1 MSEELTPIA
10 EMETES
16 ALPEVRRVENN
27 PILVAE
33 RLTKGYHRV
42 AVLDRVNF
50 TPIAG
55 AIHAIIGDHQA
66 GKSTLLNL
74 LSGFSSPDS
83 GTIRWFGRPVTLE
96 TPADALALG
105 IGMVHQTPTFIP
117 TFSVGD
123 NIILGSND
131 DGFPQFHRTPYRKI
145 RTLANDYGLTVNPSA
160 SAHTLSR
167 TEALHAEVV
176 RLLYRELNL
185 LLLDDPFARLHPRDH
200 EAFRTTLRRLAEEGR
215 TIIFATTDPT
225 TAMKSADLISV
236 LQNGQLSN
244 PLVTGE
250 TSPIALYHAM
260 TGHHKPPVAE
270 QTSATLGAVIL
281 STRHLSSPPMLS
293 DITLDL
299 RRGEILVLVGVPN
312 SGQETL
318 AEILTGVRPFTNGQ
332 LFIGSEEVYI
342 PAQAESRRLGVAY
355 LPPITHLHTLAEEM
369 TVAENLALRSYHRLA
384 RGGMLFGDAL
394 NAHAQ
399 TLLDTYH
406 IHTTPDTKVRD
417 LSPTLKHRLLMART
431 LADDYQ
437 LLVALYPT
445 RGLALND
452 ALMVRRTL
460 LTERGRGKAI
470 LLLTDDPHEAQNLA
484 DHIAV
489 LQQGKLVATFDH
501 DSPALATLTTLIE
514 GTTNTAL

>member
-1 MSEELTPIA
+1 MSEEPIPLA
-10 EMETES
+10 EMEIES
-16 ALPEVRRVENN
+16 ALPEARRAEPT

-33 RLTKGYHRV
+33 GLTKRYDRV
-42 AVLDRVNF
+42 AVLDKVRF
-50 TPIAG
+50 TPTAG
-55 AIHAIIGDHQA
+55 AIHAIIGDHQT
-66 GKSTLLNL
+66 GKSALLNL
-74 LSGFSSPDS
+74 LSGFSTPDA
-83 GTIRWFGRPVTLE
+83 GTIRWFGRPLTLQ

-105 IGMVHQTPTFIP
+105 IGIVHQTPTFIP
-117 TFSVGD
+117 TLSVGD
-123 NIILGSND
+123 NIILGSTD
-131 DGFPQFHRTPYRKI
+131 DGFPQFRRTPYRTI

-160 SAHTLSR
+160 SIHTLSR

-200 EAFRTTLRRLAEEGR
+200 EAFRNTLRRLAEEGK
-215 TIIFATTDPT
+215 TILFTTTDPT
-225 TAMKSADLISV
+225 TAIKSADLISV
-236 LQNGQLSN
+236 LHKGQLGS
-244 PLVTGE
+244 PIFARE
-250 TSPIALYHAM
+250 TNPIALYQFI
-260 TGHHKPPVAE
+260 TGHHKSPVVERMAVM
-270 QTSATLGAVIL
+270 SGAVIL
-281 STRHLSSPPMLS
+281 STRHLSDGSNLH
-293 DITLDL
+293 DISLDL
-299 RRGEILVLVGVPN
+299 RRGEILAMVGVPG

-318 AEILTGVRPFTNGQ
+318 ADILTGVRPFISGQ
-332 LFIGSEEVYI
+332 LFIGSEELYTPDQV
-342 PAQAESRRLGVAY
+342 ESRRLGIAY

-384 RGGMLFGDAL
+384 RGGMLLSNAL

-406 IHTTPDTKVRD
+406 IHTTPNSKVRD

-460 LTERGRGKAI
+460 LAERGRGKAI